1 MRFVPL
7 SRSSAVRPSLA
18 TNYVIHTPAWPP
30 RSSSLS
36 GRSRYLHS
44 HHAPL
49 YFLPSFLP
57 PFVRSF
63 LPSLFTFLFL
73 PFLFPSLFTSF
84 LPSFLPSLLSS
95 FRPSFFL
102 LCFLPCPRPFTF
114 LASLGIQSH
123 HSLDRPLLQAIISTY
138 LFLLPWLTF
147 L

>member
-84 LPSFLPSLLSS
+84 LPSFPPFFLSSFFFSSLLSS
-95 FRPSFFL
+95 MPSTLHLPRLSRYTKSPFLRPPIITGDYFNLFV
-102 LCFLPCPRPFTF
+102 F
-114 LASLGIQSH
+114 ASLVNFPVI
-123 HSLDRPLLQAIISTY
+123 
-138 LFLLPWLTF
+138 
-147 L
+147 